1 MAFGTLKKKDGTPI
15 YLNSVYTV
23 DRTDYPLSTVV
34 YQLSRDPVQTIS
46 ESRSEVLA
54 AGTEYTVPEY
64 VVGHNNLE
72 VYLDGVRLFA
82 GANGGYTEVGYKGFK
97 STTIKFSADVA
108 ADVQIVAR
116 VDHHMCSMHYRTTQY
131 FCISKP
137 WYSNTHHFS
146 KTLNLQD
153 ITSSWKYASW
163 YGYDE
168 PELPDDGL
176 DFTLTVD
183 SDTTTTSTIHVTKD
197 FVFSITEDKI
207 TGYVCADD
215 AEAAVIT
222 WTNPSGFTI
231 FFNNTDYSSTLWKVD
246 GQLLAVPYFK
256 STGTQHTT
264 GTSFESE
271 DVLKDIVITYADG
284 TPLGDDI
291 SLPCDISEWKDMGG
305 VGLVEWNYMSG
316 NYTTANGFV
325 AEISY
330 GAGWSKDSSAV
341 SVRFT
346 LEDYRYA
353 FDTTGTMMAT
363 LSIN

>member
-46 ESRSEVLA
+46 ESRDAVLS

-131 FCISKP
+131 FCISKSTAH
-137 WYSNTHHFS
+137 YFS

-153 ITSSWKYASW
+153 MISSWCYASW
-163 YGYDE
+163 YGYDK

-231 FFNNTDYSSTLWKVD
+231 FFNNTDYSSTLWNVD
-246 GQLLAVPYFK
+246 GKILAVPYFK

-264 GTSFESE
+264 GTSFDSE
-271 DVLKDIVITYADG
+271 DVLKDIIITYADG
-284 TPLGDDI
+284 TPLGDDVSI
-291 SLPCDISEWKDMGG
+291 ECSITEWRDMGG
-305 VGLVEWNYMSG
+305 FSVPWYELYGT
-316 NYTTANGFV
+316 YTIANGFV
-325 AEISY
+325 ITHWQGSGSY
-330 GAGWSKDSSAV
+330 STNEAL

-346 LEDYRYA
+346 LLDSKYA
-353 FDTTGTMMAT
+353 FDTNRQINST
-363 LSIN
+363 LTFN